1 MSMLTSLMPA
11 LPLMGRV
18 MTLAD
23 RISKEVRSKNMS
35 AIRSK
40 GTQLEDRVSKEL
52 WRRGYR
58 FRKNVKGLFG
68 KPDIAIKKYKI
79 VIFLDSCFW
88 HGCELHYR
96 IPKSNYDYWF
106 NKIERNR
113 ARDQKVSIYYEQKG
127 WSVIRIWDHEVKE
140 DFEGVIQSIERHI
153 QVKKFPKETDT

>member
-1 MSMLTSLMPA
+1 LT
-11 LPLMGRV
+11 
-18 MTLAD
+18 D
-23 RISKEVRSKNMS
+23 KISKEARSKNMS

-40 GTQLEDRVSKEL
+40 GTQLEELVSKEL

-68 KPDIAIKKYKI
+68 KPDIAIKKYKV

-88 HGCELHYR
+88 HGCDIHYR

-113 ARDQKVSIYYEQKG
+113 ARDKEVTHYYEQHG
-127 WSVIRIWDHEVKE
+127 WTVIRVWDHEVQE
-140 DFEGVIQSIERHI
+140 SLDTVIDRIEQAI
-153 QVKKFPKETDT
+153 QARRMDA